1 MAWPGLVVV
10 PEHVVTR
17 QAWGFHSFNNLL
29 GAACCSE
36 GDVTQIYTP
45 TLLQQGQHSP
55 SSVQSMNSTKNTHF
69 SNDLTGLFIYFF
81 FLYLSLLIH

>member
-29 GAACCSE
+29 GAACCSG

-45 TLLQQGQHSP
+45 TGGMFTST
-55 SSVQSMNSTKNTHF
+55 QS
-69 SNDLTGLFIYFF
+69 LFCYINEFD
-81 FLYLSLLIH
+81 

>member
-29 GAACCSE
+29 GAACCS
-36 GDVTQIYTP
+36 GGRHTNIHSDWWDVHINTVP
-45 TLLQQGQHSP
+45 LLFNQ
-55 SSVQSMNSTKNTHF
+55 
-69 SNDLTGLFIYFF
+69 
-81 FLYLSLLIH
+81 